1 MGKANVLVRL
11 GLAIYALTLLTS
23 FMHVWE
29 AYSKFG
35 SEFPF
40 VEPVWVALGV
50 AVGLDLSALYY
61 SYVAVLTGSRLA
73 RTASLLSVLLVWFA
87 VVTSM
92 LHLPEGLPLTQA
104 LVGLVLSSF
113 VPVSNLFM
121 GKVLG
126 ELAKHSAEAEKP
138 ERYVTSDEAAYLL
151 GVPKDVLIRDYR
163 AGKLD
168 GMRLKRINGIWYWC
182 LDDLEDIYAQVR
194 DSEQRTASEPAQEAA
209 GSA

>member
-1 MGKANVLVRL
+1 MRGLVKL
-11 GLAIYALTLLTS
+11 GLVIYALTLLTS

-40 VEPVWVALGV
+40 VSPVWVALGV

-61 SYVAVLTGSRLA
+61 SYVAVLTGSKWA

-92 LHLPEGLPLTQA
+92 LHLPDGLPLHQA

-121 GKVLG
+121 GRVLG
-126 ELAKHSAEAEKP
+126 ELARSAKEVPKP
-138 ERYVTSDEAAYLL
+138 ERYVTSEEAAKLL
-151 GVPKDVLIRDYR
+151 GIPRDTLLADYR
-163 AGKLD
+163 SGKLD
-168 GMRLKRINGIWYWC
+168 GMKLKRINGTWYWC
-182 LDDLEDIYAQVR
+182 LDDLEEHYGQSVR
-194 DSEQRTASEPAQEAA
+194 GGDSTGVAEPAGEAKA
-209 GSA
+209 V

>member
-1 MGKANVLVRL
+1 MLVRL
-11 GLAIYALTLLTS
+11 GLGIYTLTLLTS

-92 LHLPEGLPLTQA
+92 LHLPEGLPLHQA

-121 GKVLG
+121 GRVLG
-126 ELAKHSAEAEKP
+126 ELARSAGDSTKL
-138 ERYVTSDEAAYLL
+138 ERYVTSEEAAKILNIPRETLL
-151 GVPKDVLIRDYR
+151 ADYR

-168 GMRLKRINGIWYWC
+168 GMRLKRINGVWYWC
-182 LDDLEDIYAQVR
+182 LDDLEEHYGQKVHVGETVR
-194 DSEQRTASEPAQEAA
+194 TSQPARAA
-209 GSA
+209 EGG